1 MGASP
6 ALLMGCRKAG
16 VDLTKLDLSSI
27 RQLGAAGSPLPTEGY
42 AWVYEQLG
50 PDVLLN
56 CGSGGTDVCS
66 GIVQGSPMQPVFA
79 GEIAGR
85 CLGVDTAAFD
95 PDGNEVVGELGE
107 LVIRAPMPSMPVGF
121 WNDPG
126 DERYHAAY
134 FEDYPGVWRHGD
146 WIEFTDRG
154 SCVIT
159 GRSDATLNRGGV
171 RMGTGEFYAVVEEID
186 EVLDSLVVHL
196 EDRDGGAGE
205 LVLFVALR
213 EGVGLDDELRAR
225 IAGALRTELSPR
237 HVPDTVEAVPAIPRT
252 LTGKK
257 LELPVKRMLRGV
269 AQADVA
275 SRDALADPGAIDAF
289 AAYAR
294 TRERAPAGAQPP
306 A

>member
-1 MGASP
+1 MIDGNPAYPDLSMQWRLAEETRPTFMGASP

-16 VDLTKLDLSSI
+16 LDPAQLDLSSI

-56 CGSGGTDVCS
+56 CGSGGTDVCT

-95 PDGNEVVGELGE
+95 PTGDEVVGELGE

-121 WNDPG
+121 WNDAGRRALPRRLLRGLPG
-126 DERYHAAY
+126 RVAPRRLDPVHRARA
-134 FEDYPGVWRHGD
+134 
-146 WIEFTDRG
+146 
-154 SCVIT
+154 CVIT

-171 RMGTGEFYAVVEEID
+171 RMGTGEFYEVVEELD

-196 EDRDGGAGE
+196 EDAEGGAGE
-205 LVLFVALR
+205 LLLFVVLR
-213 EGVGLDDELRAR
+213 DGTSSTTTCAPGSAARCAPSSRRATCPTR
-225 IAGALRTELSPR
+225 SRRSR
-237 HVPDTVEAVPAIPRT
+237 RS
-252 LTGKK
+252 
-257 LELPVKRMLRGV
+257 RG
-269 AQADVA
+269 
-275 SRDALADPGAIDAF
+275 R
-289 AAYAR
+289 
-294 TRERAPAGAQPP
+294 
-306 A
+306 